1 MGNLMKEEY
10 PKQNEIIHED
20 IYVDDCLSGDDSYDE
35 VCKSTDGL
43 KLVLNRGGFD
53 LKGFTFSGFEPPDHL
68 SNEDK
73 LMLV

>member
-1 MGNLMKEEY
+1 MEEEY
-10 PKQNEIIHED
+10 PKQKEIIHED

-53 LKGFTFSGFEPPDHL
+53 LKGFTFSGFDPPDHL
-68 SNEDK
+68 SNDK
-73 LMLV
+73 